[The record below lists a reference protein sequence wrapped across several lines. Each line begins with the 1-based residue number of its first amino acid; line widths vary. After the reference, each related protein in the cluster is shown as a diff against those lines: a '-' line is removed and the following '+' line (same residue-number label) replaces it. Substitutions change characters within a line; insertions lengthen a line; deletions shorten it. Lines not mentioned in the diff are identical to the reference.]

1 MKSPP
6 INAINIKP
14 IMYPP
19 VGPNKAVPPLFA
31 PANTGSPTRP
41 RSTYISTAK
50 APFFAPST

>member
-1 MKSPP
+1 MKNPP